1 MVRHNHFHQFVE
13 ISPLCIVKLPADQVF
28 NLFIAVK
35 RSQALNRQNLAE
47 ALFEGF
53 NLQVYSLM
61 EDVVQAQVDVVLQ
74 VVKCHFLLVTVFDK
88 FNRLVRRT
96 YEVQVEVFHSRAS
109 LP

>member
-1 MVRHNHFHQFVE
+1 
-13 ISPLCIVKLPADQVF
+13 
-28 NLFIAVK
+28 
-35 RSQALNRQNLAE
+35 
-47 ALFEGF
+47 
-53 NLQVYSLM
+53 M
-61 EDVVQAQVDVVLQ
+61 EDVMQAQVDVVLQ